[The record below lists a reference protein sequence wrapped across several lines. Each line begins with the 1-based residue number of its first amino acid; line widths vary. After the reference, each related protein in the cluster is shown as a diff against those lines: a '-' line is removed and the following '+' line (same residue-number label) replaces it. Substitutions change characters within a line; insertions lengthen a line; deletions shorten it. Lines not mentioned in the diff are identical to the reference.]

1 MTFPQ
6 GVGEPEYISQKMRLP
21 VMSHFFYF
29 RASWCNASHFFVSKV
44 APVTC
49 PQSITGE
56 RQCTIVQ
63 QAA

>member
-6 GVGEPEYISQKMRLP
+6 GVGEPEYIGQKIALP
-21 VMSHFFYF
+21 AMSHFFYF
-29 RASWCNASHFFVSKV
+29 FASWCNASHFFLPKV

-49 PQSITGE
+49 PRSTTDK